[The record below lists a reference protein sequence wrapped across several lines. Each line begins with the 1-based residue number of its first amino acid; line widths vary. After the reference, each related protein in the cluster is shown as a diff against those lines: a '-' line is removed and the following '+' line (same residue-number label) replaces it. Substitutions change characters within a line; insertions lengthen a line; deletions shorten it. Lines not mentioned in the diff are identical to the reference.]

1 MLSIVIILSLLTV
14 VSLVAGVVL
23 ASTGSS
29 FYEKYKNKLMLIR
42 VVLHAI
48 TVVSAVFLIR

>member
-14 VSLVAGVVL
+14 ISLVAGVVL
-23 ASTGSS
+23 ASTGSG

>member
-1 MLSIVIILSLLTV
+1 MSIVIILSLLTV
-14 VSLVAGVVL
+14 ISLVAGVVL